1 MKLDQA
7 QESSAMFLL
16 QKNLVS
22 KMKLKNYRSKL

>member
-7 QESSAMFLL
+7 QESSAMLL
-16 QKNLVS
+16 LLKNLVS